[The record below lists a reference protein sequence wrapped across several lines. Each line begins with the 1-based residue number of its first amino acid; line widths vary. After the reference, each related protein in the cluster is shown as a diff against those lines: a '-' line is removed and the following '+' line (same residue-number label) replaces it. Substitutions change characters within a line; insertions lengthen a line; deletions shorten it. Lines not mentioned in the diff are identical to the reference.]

1 MRGELWTFGSWALIE
16 LSIERNT
23 KDLYHSP
30 SDLRRSDIETRECLS
45 PFCQFNQKR
54 MLKTWKDPL
63 PAMSCLEIASQRC
76 YLNIHMHYTAGT
88 LPQV

>member
-1 MRGELWTFGSWALIE
+1 MRAELWTFGSWALIE
-16 LSIERNT
+16 LNIERNT

-54 MLKTWKDPL
+54 MLKIWKDPL
-63 PAMSCLEIASQRC
+63 PVMLGDSVPEML
-76 YLNIHMHYTAGT
+76 LKYTHALHSRYSSSG
-88 LPQV
+88 VR